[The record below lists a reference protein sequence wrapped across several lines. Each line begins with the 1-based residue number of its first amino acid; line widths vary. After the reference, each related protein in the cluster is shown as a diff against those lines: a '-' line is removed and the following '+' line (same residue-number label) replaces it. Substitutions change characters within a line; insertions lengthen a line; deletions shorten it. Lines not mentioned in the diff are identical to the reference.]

1 MRHGRA
7 PSSPSSETP
16 GREVAG
22 ELAASATVRDGN
34 VRGAAR
40 QAAPAVELL
49 SPVPTVAEFELGA
62 AEGEFLILACD
73 GVWDVLSDQQ
83 ACDSVR
89 KALEAERDGD
99 APASHATRAPLSLPP
114 PSLLPP
120 SSLLRSPCVCLLA
133 AACFGTGRCAP
144 PPGRNG
150 RRTSRYGSCATTPAL
165 RRCAQPRALER
176 HLVPRGYLDQA
187 GACAVPEGR
196 AATLQTGNSSRCG
209 KCCSPRALLPPVP
222 DTRHP
227 RTNSSSI

>member
-1 MRHGRA
+1 
-7 PSSPSSETP
+7 
-16 GREVAG
+16 
-22 ELAASATVRDGN
+22 
-34 VRGAAR
+34 
-40 QAAPAVELL
+40 
-49 SPVPTVAEFELGA
+49 VPTVAEFELGA

-99 APASHATRAPLSLPP
+99 APASHATRAPLSLSLSLSSLPP

-120 SSLLRSPCVCLLA
+120 SFSVCVLACCCVLWDWPVRPPTWPKWQENVPIWQLLRRLRLC
-133 AACFGTGRCAP
+133 GCAE
-144 PPGRNG
+144 
-150 RRTSRYGSCATTPAL
+150 
-165 RRCAQPRALER
+165 PRALER
-176 HLVPRGYLDQA
+176 HLVPRGYLDLA